1 MRTFTVLGPSG
12 SGKSTLVR
20 HLAELDGETAATDS
34 VGALALTAF
43 SFMGEDWCAI
53 DLPGGSEA
61 GALAPGALMAADAA
75 VICVPPDP
83 EAAMLAAPALRAVA
97 AARTPALI
105 FVNQM
110 DAPAGRV
117 RDIVAALQDYCGQPI
132 VLRQIP
138 IREGGQVVGAVD
150 LISERAWRYRP
161 GAPSTLVELP
171 ADLAEREAEARGT
184 LLEHMS
190 DFDDALLEEL
200 IEDRAPPADAIYGIA
215 ARELAETVVVPAFLG
230 AAQHRNGLMRLM
242 KALRHEAPPVAAVNA
257 RLGADALRAVT
268 FQAETRKHL
277 GKVVA
282 LRALGDGVATGS
294 QLAGGN
300 IGGLQAVG
308 GGTISTLAPGVIGLA
323 VKSDHL
329 PAQGLA
335 TPAAALPR
343 PDWATPPPPMLAR
356 VPIPAS
362 EQEETRLA
370 TALARL
376 QDTDPLLQTASEE
389 ETGQTVL
396 RLQGHLHLR
405 RVLADLKD
413 DFGLSVEV
421 RPPHPVWRET
431 ISRPTEVK
439 YRHRKQSG
447 GAGQFADIAITIRPL
462 PRGQGFAF
470 DEVVKGGAV
479 PRNYIPAVEAG
490 AREALGR
497 GPLGFSVVD
506 VAVTL
511 TDGKHHAVD
520 SSDHAFRTA
529 ARMGMR
535 DGLAQAGPLLLQVI
549 EAVAIHVPSSA
560 SGGLAPLVSGLKGQ
574 VLGFDRDPAFR
585 GWDIFRATMPA
596 TAIEELAQ
604 ALASATQGTAW
615 LETEFDHFEEVYGR
629 EAEAVSKA
637 RLETLAHH

>member
-20 HLAELDGETAATDS
+20 HLAELDGGATKTEG
-34 VGALALTAF
+34 VGALALNTF
-43 SFMGEDWCAI
+43 SFMGDDWCAI

-83 EAAMLAAPALRAVA
+83 GAAMLAAPALRAVA

-105 FVNQM
+105 FINQM
-110 DAPAGRV
+110 DTPAGRV
-117 RDIVAALQDYCGQPI
+117 RDIVAALQEYCSQPI
-132 VLRQIP
+132 VLRQVP

-150 LISERAWRYRP
+150 LISERAWRYRA
-161 GAPSTLVELP
+161 GEPSTLVELP
-171 ADLAEREAEARGT
+171 ADLAEREAEARSE

-215 ARELAETVVVPAFLG
+215 ARELADSVVVPAFVG
-230 AAQHRNGLMRLM
+230 AALHRNGLMRLM
-242 KALRHEAPPVAAVNA
+242 KALRHEAPPVAALAA
-257 RLGADALRAVT
+257 RLGVEGLRAVS

-282 LRALGDGVATGS
+282 LRALDDGVTTGS
-294 QLAGGN
+294 TLAGGN
-300 IGGLQAVG
+300 LGGLQAVG
-308 GGTISTLAPGVIGLA
+308 GGAVSTLSPGAVALA
-323 VKSDHL
+323 VKSDHMA
-329 PAQGLA
+329 AQGLA
-335 TPAAALPR
+335 APGSALPR
-343 PDWATPPPPMLAR
+343 PDWAAPPPAMLAR
-356 VPIPAS
+356 VPLPAT

-376 QDTDPLLQTASEE
+376 QDTDPLLQTATEE
-389 ETGQTVL
+389 ETGQPVL

-405 RVLADLKD
+405 RVLAALKD
-413 DFGLSVEV
+413 DFGLTVEV

-431 ISRPTEVK
+431 ISRSTEVK

-447 GAGQFADIAITIRPL
+447 GAGQFADIAITLRPL
-462 PRGQGFAF
+462 PRGEGFAF

-497 GPLGFSVVD
+497 GPLGFPVVD

-549 EAVAIHVPSSA
+549 DAVAIHVPSA
-560 SGGLAPLVSGLKGQ
+560 TSGGLAPLVTGLKGQ
-574 VLGFDRDPAFR
+574 VLGFDRDPEFR

-596 TAIEELAQ
+596 TAIEDLVQ

-615 LETEFDHFEEVYGR
+615 VETAFDHFEEVYGR
-629 EAEAVSKA
+629 DAEAVSKA
-637 RLETLAHH
+637 RLESLAHA

>member
-20 HLAELDGETAATDS
+20 QLAGLEDGAPKTDS
-34 VGALALTAF
+34 VGALTLTTF
-43 SFMGEDWCAI
+43 SFMDEDWCAI
-53 DLPGGSEA
+53 DLPGGAEA
-61 GALAPGALMAADAA
+61 GALAPGALMATDAA

-83 EAAMLAAPALRAVA
+83 EAAILAAPALRAVA

-105 FVNQM
+105 FINQM
-110 DAPAGRV
+110 DAAAGRV
-117 RDIVAALQDYCGQPI
+117 LDIVAELQDYCRQPI
-132 VLRQIP
+132 VLRQVP
-138 IREGGQVVGAVD
+138 IREVGQVVGAVD

-161 GAPSTLVELP
+161 GGPSTLVELP
-171 ADLAEREAEARGT
+171 ADLAEREAEARSD
-184 LLEHMS
+184 LLEHLS

-215 ARELAETVVVPAFLG
+215 ARETAETVVVPAFLG
-230 AAQHRNGLMRLM
+230 AALHRNGLMRLM
-242 KALRHEAPPVAAVNA
+242 KALRHEAPGVAALTA
-257 RLGADALRAVT
+257 RLGAEGLRAVT

-282 LRALGDGVATGS
+282 LRALDEGVATGS

-300 IGGLQAVG
+300 VGGLQVVG
-308 GGTISTLAPGVIGLA
+308 GGTVSTLAAGGVGLV

-335 TPAAALPR
+335 TAAAALPR
-343 PDWATPPPPMLAR
+343 PGWANPPPAMLAR
-356 VPIPAS
+356 VPLPAS

-370 TALARL
+370 TALSRL
-376 QDTDPLLQTASEE
+376 QDTDPLLQTETEE
-389 ETGQTVL
+389 ETGQPVL

-413 DFGLSVEV
+413 DFGLTVEV
-421 RPPHPVWRET
+421 RAPHPVWRET
-431 ISRPTEVK
+431 ISRQTDVK

-447 GAGQFADIAITIRPL
+447 GAGQFADISITLRPM
-462 PRGQGFAF
+462 PRGEGFAF

-479 PRNYIPAVEAG
+479 PRNYIPAVAAG

-497 GPLGFSVVD
+497 GPLGFPVVD

-549 EAVAIHVPSSA
+549 ESVAIHVPSAA
-560 SGGLAPLVSGLKGQ
+560 SGSLAPLVSGLKGQ
-574 VLGFDRDPAFR
+574 VLGYDRDPDFR
-585 GWDIFRATMPA
+585 GWDVFRATMPA
-596 TAIEELAQ
+596 TAVEDLVQ
-604 ALASATQGTAW
+604 ALASTTQGTAW
-615 LETEFDHFEEVYGR
+615 VETGFDHFEEVYGR
-629 EAEAVSKA
+629 EAEAISKA
-637 RLETLAHH
+637 RLEALTHA